1 MGGAKRSTWIGGT
14 VFAALVIMAA
24 TYFLAVSPMLAT
36 ASDTRAEVVATQQS
50 NDALQRKITKLAADF
65 AKLPEY
71 KADLAAVRV
80 QIPVGAD
87 LSGYLRQ
94 LDAIAVAHSV
104 TLTTLGPSVAQKV
117 VPAVSAAAPAA
128 AVPTP
133 APTAESS
140 AADATATG
148 ADSAGT
154 GAAAAPAANAAP
166 VGFAAIPFTMTVVG
180 TYDNGLA
187 FLSDLQNATPRLFLV
202 TALTETSQSK
212 TDAGGGRPATA
223 LGDIELTDTGFTYAL
238 TDPYAVPAAAAPA
251 AAAPALPGA
260 VAGKNPLV
268 PLGGK

>member
-36 ASDTRAEVVATQQS
+36 ASDTRAEVVSTQQS

-104 TLTTLGPSVAQKV
+104 TLTAVGPSAAQTV
-117 VPAVSAAAPAA
+117 VPAAPAVAAAAAPAA
-128 AVPTP
+128 A
-133 APTAESS
+133 PTAEASAAP
-140 AADATATG
+140 AADAT
-148 ADSAGT
+148 GT
-154 GAAAAPAANAAP
+154 AAAPAANAAP
-166 VGFAAIPFTMTVVG
+166 AGFAAIPFTMTVVG

-202 TALTETSQSK
+202 TGLTGTSQPK
-212 TDAGGGRPATA
+212 ADASGGRPATA
-223 LGDIELTDTGFTYAL
+223 IGDIELAVTGFTYVL
-238 TDPYAVPAAAAPA
+238 SDPFTVPAAAAPA

-260 VAGKNPLV
+260 VAGKNPLI

>member
-36 ASDTRAEVVATQQS
+36 ASDTRAEVASTQQS
-50 NDALQRKITKLAADF
+50 NELLQLKIKKLAADF

-71 KADLAAVRV
+71 KADLAAIRV

-94 LDAIAVAHSV
+94 IDAIAVAHSV
-104 TLTTLGPSVAQKV
+104 TVTAVGPSPAQAV
-117 VPAVSAAAPAA
+117 VPAVPAVAAAAA
-128 AVPTP
+128 TAPTP
-133 APTAESS
+133 APTASAS
-140 AADATATG
+140 AAPAAG
-148 ADSAGT
+148 AS
-154 GAAAAPAANAAP
+154 AAAAPAANAAP

-180 TYDNGLA
+180 TYDNALA
-187 FLSDLQNATPRLFLV
+187 FLSDVQNATPRLYLV
-202 TALTETSQSK
+202 TGLTGTSQPK
-212 TDAGGGRPATA
+212 ADASGGKPATA
-223 LGDIELTDTGFTYAL
+223 LGDVELKVDGFTYVL
-238 TDPYAVPAAAAPA
+238 TDPSAVPAAADPA

-260 VAGKNPLV
+260 VAGKNPLI